1 MIVDLFAGPGG
12 WDEGLRTLGRT
23 SSVIGVEM
31 DKHACA
37 VAEAAGH
44 ARILADVRSVDPLS
58 LLRGEPLEGLI
69 ASPPCQTFSQ
79 AGRGSGRTAL
89 ADLVGAATLV
99 MDGMGVSDAMAANG
113 LDATDLRSSLVLEP
127 LPWVRDFRPN
137 FIAFENVKGV
147 LPVWEAYAS
156 LLGGIGYTAWAG
168 RLNAAD
174 FGVPQSRTRAFLLA
188 MRGTHLPLPTP
199 THSQNGGLFPQWVTF
214 AEALDWPESIKPG
227 DLRDW
232 AWERPA
238 TTVVRSFCPDI
249 ISTPGYRRPGD
260 GPRQT
265 TPGSIRVSERAM
277 TLLQGTREDYPFHV
291 VAGKS
296 KRQSLIG
303 AILPPP
309 WAAAILAPL
318 LAASSVVC
326 RECGDDDATLMQDLC
341 SDCLEVAS

>member
-12 WDEGLRTLGRT
+12 WDEGLGYLGRT
-23 SSVIGVEM
+23 SGVVGVEM
-31 DKHACA
+31 DRDACA

-44 ARILADVRSVDPLS
+44 ARILADVRTLDPRTVIGS
-58 LLRGEPLEGLI
+58 EVLEGLI

-79 AGRGSGRTAL
+79 AGKGSGRTAL
-89 ADLVGAATLV
+89 SDLIGAASLV
-99 MDGMGVSDAMAANG
+99 MDGSGVADAMEANG

-127 LPWVRDFRPN
+127 LPWVRDCRPN

-156 LLGGIGYTAWAG
+156 LLSRSGYVAWAG

-174 FGVPQSRTRAFLLA
+174 YGVPQSRTRAFLLA

-199 THSQNGGLFPQWVTF
+199 THSQDGGLFPRWVTF

-238 TTVVRSFCPDI
+238 TTVVRSFCPDVI
-249 ISTPGYRRPGD
+249 AAPGWRKPGD
-260 GPRQT
+260 GPRQN
-265 TPGSIRVSERAM
+265 TPGSIRVSERSM
-277 TLLQGTREDYPFHV
+277 ILLQGTREDYPFNV

-303 AILPPP
+303 AILPPV
-309 WAAAILAPL
+309 WAAAILRPL

-326 RECGDDDATLMQDLC
+326 RECGNDDAAQMQDVC
-341 SDCLEVAS
+341 SDCLEEVI